1 MFIIKTLT
9 FAFLTLIGLILGL
22 ILFPFVFPFILI
34 WSIKQHRQLAVD
46 NMYRALD
53 TAAHNSGESS

>member
-9 FAFLTLIGLILGL
+9 FTFLTLIGLILGL

-34 WSIKQHRQLAVD
+34 WAIKQRRQLAVD
-46 NMYRALD
+46 HLYRALD
-53 TAAHNSGESS
+53 TADHNPPHQ

>member
-34 WSIKQHRQLAVD
+34 WSIKQHR
-46 NMYRALD
+46 ALD